1 MPSERLV
8 PVRLARVV
16 LRDGAEQQ
24 WIYLQ
29 EVEGRRGFPIVIGN
43 NEASEIHRVLA
54 DETLP
59 RPLTHQLTLAAV
71 EALGSKLV
79 RVDIVDLKNNTFFAR
94 LVLAG
99 VQENV
104 REVHIDARPS
114 DALALALRAGAP
126 LRVAE
131 SVLEQART
139 DSAEDALADDDD
151 SGAPPPS
158 AGPAPDA
165 PPESD

>member
-1 MPSERLV
+1 MTAERFV

-16 LRDGAEQQ
+16 LRDGADQQ
-24 WIYLQ
+24 WIFLQ
-29 EVEGRRGFPIVIGN
+29 EVEGKRGFPIVIGN
-43 NEASEIHRVLA
+43 GEAAEIHRVLA
-54 DETLP
+54 DEPLP
-59 RPLTHQLTLAAV
+59 RPLTHQLALAAV

-79 RVDIVDLKNNTFFAR
+79 RVDIVDLRNNTFFAR

-99 VQENV
+99 VEAGV
-104 REVHIDARPS
+104 AEVHVDARPS

-131 SVLEQART
+131 SVLAEART
-139 DSAEDALADDDD
+139 DE
-151 SGAPPPS
+151 
-158 AGPAPDA
+158 APDSLEGPGSHGGPSA

>member
-1 MPSERLV
+1 MSAERFV

-16 LRDGAEQQ
+16 LRDGADQQ
-24 WIYLQ
+24 WIFLQ
-29 EVEGRRGFPIVIGN
+29 EVAGERGFPIVIGN
-43 NEASEIHRVLA
+43 SEASEIHRVLA
-54 DETLP
+54 NEPLT
-59 RPLTHQLTLAAV
+59 RPLTHQLALAAV

-79 RVDIVDLKNNTFFAR
+79 RVDVVDLRNNTFFAR

-99 VQENV
+99 VEAGV
-104 REVHIDARPS
+104 REVHVDARPS

-139 DSAEDALADDDD
+139 DRAPDDLTDD
-151 SGAPPPS
+151 SEDDTPG
-158 AGPAPDA
+158 A

>member
-1 MPSERLV
+1 MSAERFV

-16 LRDGAEQQ
+16 LRDGADQQ

-29 EVEGRRGFPIVIGN
+29 EVAGKRGFPIVIGSG
-43 NEASEIHRVLA
+43 EASEIHRVLA
-54 DETLP
+54 DEPLP
-59 RPLTHQLTLAAV
+59 RPLTHQLALASI

-79 RVDIVDLKNNTFFAR
+79 RVDIVDLRNNTFFAR

-99 VQENV
+99 LVAGV
-104 REVHIDARPS
+104 KEVHVDARPS

-139 DSAEDALADDDD
+139 DEASDGLGGEDPGDDA
-151 SGAPPPS
+151 APPQG
-158 AGPAPDA
+158 GPGA

>member
-1 MPSERLV
+1 MSAERFV

-16 LRDGAEQQ
+16 LRDGADQQ
-24 WIYLQ
+24 WIFLQ
-29 EVEGRRGFPIVIGN
+29 EVEGQRGFPIVIGSS
-43 NEASEIHRVLA
+43 EASEIHRVLA
-54 DETLP
+54 NEPLT
-59 RPLTHQLTLAAV
+59 RPLTHQMALAAV

-79 RVDIVDLKNNTFFAR
+79 RVDVVDLRNNTFFAR

-99 VQENV
+99 VEAGV
-104 REVHIDARPS
+104 REVHVDARPS

-139 DSAEDALADDDD
+139 DLNPDDLSEDVSDDP
-151 SGAPPPS
+151 SG
-158 AGPAPDA
+158 A